1 MGDGA
6 GERTS
11 ATAAGDPP
19 ADSRRHFVLAAALMA
34 MFMAA
39 VEATIVATA
48 MPTIVAS
55 LGSFHLFSW
64 VFAAYLLTQAVTV
77 PIYGRLA
84 DLYGRKRVFHAGAA
98 LFLAGSA
105 LCGFAWNMESLI
117 AFRGLQGLGAGAILP
132 IAMTIVGDIY
142 GTADRARIQG
152 YVASVWGFSA
162 VVGPSLGAVLVQQ
175 FSWALIFWINLPIGV
190 AAMAMMAAFLK
201 ERPHAQQ
208 HAIDTLGA
216 VLLVVGAGALMLAL
230 VQAVH
235 LGAALVAILLAV
247 AAVALAWLFRH
258 ERRAPEPMMPPWLW
272 RQAILVTGNLGCLAI
287 GTVMMGVTV
296 FLPAYVQGVMGRSPA
311 VAGFALTFMSIGWA
325 SSGSVAGRLMLRFA
339 FRSVAALGAA
349 CLVAG
354 NAVLFSLSPD
364 SGLAMAIVGAFVVG
378 CGMGFSNTTY
388 IVSVQ
393 GSVGFQQRGA
403 ATSSIMFMR
412 CLGQAFGAA
421 LFGATVNL
429 SLAIALPG
437 QADAL
442 DRLMEPAQ
450 RAAAAADELA
460 RLAVAVASAL
470 RSAYVLA
477 AVIGLLA
484 LGLALRL
491 PAGLNAANAA
501 APRGRAPVRT

>member
-152 YVASVWGFSA
+152 YVASV
-162 VVGPSLGAVLVQQ
+162 
-175 FSWALIFWINLPIGV
+175 
-190 AAMAMMAAFLK
+190 
-201 ERPHAQQ
+201 
-208 HAIDTLGA
+208 
-216 VLLVVGAGALMLAL
+216 
-230 VQAVH
+230 
-235 LGAALVAILLAV
+235 
-247 AAVALAWLFRH
+247 
-258 ERRAPEPMMPPWLW
+258 
-272 RQAILVTGNLGCLAI
+272 
-287 GTVMMGVTV
+287 
-296 FLPAYVQGVMGRSPA
+296 
-311 VAGFALTFMSIGWA
+311 
-325 SSGSVAGRLMLRFA
+325 
-339 FRSVAALGAA
+339 
-349 CLVAG
+349 
-354 NAVLFSLSPD
+354 
-364 SGLAMAIVGAFVVG
+364 
-378 CGMGFSNTTY
+378 
-388 IVSVQ
+388 
-393 GSVGFQQRGA
+393 
-403 ATSSIMFMR
+403 
-412 CLGQAFGAA
+412 
-421 LFGATVNL
+421 
-429 SLAIALPG
+429 
-437 QADAL
+437 
-442 DRLMEPAQ
+442 
-450 RAAAAADELA
+450 
-460 RLAVAVASAL
+460 
-470 RSAYVLA
+470 
-477 AVIGLLA
+477 
-484 LGLALRL
+484 
-491 PAGLNAANAA
+491 
-501 APRGRAPVRT
+501 